1 MKEFGSQNRKMS
13 YEVSSRKASRKA
25 SQEDNYTLHK
35 PKNSKDELINF

>member
-13 YEVSSRKASRKA
+13 YGNSSRKSSRKA

-35 PKNSKDELINF
+35 PKNSNEIINF